1 MMEKI
6 GGPLPASYKVGRPDS
21 KRPRPSADPPVRPYL
36 GMDLPTHLT
45 AVLRRLRLPAGRA
58 LVAVSGGPDSL
69 ALLDLLV
76 RTHGEHG
83 LELVVAHADHGIHPD
98 SAKVAEGVQA
108 AAAGYALP
116 CIVGHL
122 HLAADHAYPTET
134 VARTSRHGWLRQVAT
149 REHAGVIFLAH
160 HADDQAET
168 VLLRSLKGSGVT
180 GLRGMDLRRGLLV
193 RPLLA
198 VPRALLRE
206 YVADRRLQP
215 WEDPANADH
224 RHLRSWIRGSI
235 LPQLR
240 ERVPAVDRHLRRT
253 ARDAMRNADGWSGVL
268 RGWSELEFRDDP
280 AGPSISAAAVSR
292 CEPALAESIVRT
304 LGRMAGGVVGPKA
317 ARRALELAHGGVSG
331 KYAQLGAGWVAE
343 LSFGRLVVRP
353 ESPTGPLTQLMI
365 SGDTGESGWGSW
377 RVSWRREPA
386 PAEQGRG
393 GFTAWFLPDNLA
405 VRPWRRGDRILPL
418 GGTGRRLAV
427 RCFQDA
433 RVPAGRRARWP
444 LIDAGGR
451 LIWIPGVCRSTELL
465 PPEGAEALRVDVHV
479 T

>member
-1 MMEKI
+1 
-6 GGPLPASYKVGRPDS
+6 
-21 KRPRPSADPPVRPYL
+21 
-36 GMDLPTHLT
+36 MDLAVHLT

-58 LVAVSGGPDSL
+58 LVAVSGGPDSV

-76 RTHGEHG
+76 RTRAEHG
-83 LELVVAHADHGIHPD
+83 LELIVAHADHGIHPD
-98 SAKVAEGVQA
+98 SAAVADQVQRV
-108 AAAGYALP
+108 AAGHDLSA
-116 CIVGHL
+116 IVGHL
-122 HLAADHAYPTET
+122 HLGAAHAYPTET
-134 VARTSRHGWLRQVAT
+134 VARTSRHGWLRQVAL
-149 REHAGVIFLAH
+149 RENAGVIFLAH

-193 RPLLA
+193 RPLLT
-198 VPRALLRE
+198 VPRAILRE
-206 YVADRRLQP
+206 YVAERGLTA

-224 RHLRSWIRGSI
+224 RHLRSWIRSAI

-268 RGWSELEFRDDP
+268 RGWSDLEFRDDP
-280 AGPSISAAAVSR
+280 GGPSVSAAAVAR

-304 LGRMAGGVVGPKA
+304 LGRMAGGVVGTRA
-317 ARRALELAHGGVSG
+317 ARRALELARGGVSG

-343 LSFGRLVVRP
+343 LSFGRLVLRP
-353 ESPTGPLTQLMI
+353 EGAAGPQAPLALD
-365 SGDTGESGWGSW
+365 GAKGEAGWGSW

-393 GFTAWFLPDNLA
+393 GFTAWFLPDILA

-444 LIDAGGR
+444 LVDAGGR
-451 LIWIPGVCRSTELL
+451 LVWIPGVCRSTELL
-465 PPEGAEALRVDVHV
+465 PPAGAEALRVDVHV